1 MRVIRAEILGMCFG
15 VRDALE
21 VIEGISDPG
30 GLTILGQLVHNEIV
44 LDELR
49 TRGFAMAAEASG
61 PRPSEALPEDTR
73 VLITA
78 HGISDRRRLE
88 LISAGKALD

>member
-49 TRGFAMAAEASG
+49 TRGFAMASRVVGLSPVRSLARRHSCADHG
-61 PRPSEALPEDTR
+61 TRHQRPAAVGTDIGR
-73 VLITA
+73 QGA
-78 HGISDRRRLE
+78 D
-88 LISAGKALD
+88 